1 MISGGNGIHT
11 DIILS
16 LMQRSFFM
24 KNATLESRTRRAVS
38 IAVALLW
45 QPALALADAA
55 ALSEKAYLSELPVV
69 LTVSRLAQPQSEA
82 PAAVTVIDREMIR
95 RSGAREVADLLRL
108 VPGFIVSH
116 FNGGARPYATY
127 HADFDAYN
135 RHLQVYVD
143 GRSLYSGLIGGSG
156 AYGLMGVALD
166 DIERIE
172 VIRGSNSASQG
183 ANAFL
188 GVLNIVTRHA
198 ADTQGVHVS
207 ASSGQDGLADQLAR
221 VGWTSGDAA
230 FRLTASQRK
239 DHGYDN
245 LTDDKSIRQVSF
257 RGDVRLNDRDSL
269 LLTANYADFD
279 WGDQETG
286 TPLRTESWRSA
297 HAQLR
302 WSRVLDASSEIR
314 ASAYVDEEQYSDFFP
329 LYPAQGDGKSSHT
342 GLEWQ
347 HNMAVSPT
355 VRMVY
360 GVNYRGERVNSPY
373 LFYAQ
378 PQQNS
383 SLWQLLGNVEWRV
396 AERWL
401 INLGGMEEH
410 HNELGSHF
418 APRAALNYLA
428 MPGQTLRFVQSRA
441 FKVPTAYELHA
452 DWRYKGVLQLVR
464 ASGIA
469 RPERIDSTEIGYLGE
484 FPALNLSVDVRAFNE
499 DVDGVIR
506 YYYSGPTVRVPDIGN
521 SFPNRQRGW
530 ETQLRWQPQAGT
542 ELLFNFTQLK
552 MEVLQAS
559 SVAESLRA
567 PQNYSTLAL
576 HQRLPWNMDLNLTH
590 TRVDKMFFVS
600 VRNPLPAYGQT
611 DVRLAKKFNWD
622 KTAAEVALTIEAV
635 GGGHYDFRSTPQP
648 VYLGRRAFV
657 TLTLDL

>member
-1 MISGGNGIHT
+1 
-11 DIILS
+11 
-16 LMQRSFFM
+16 M
-24 KNATLESRTRRAVS
+24 KNAMPGKYTCRALS

-45 QPALALADAA
+45 QPTLALAAGA
-55 ALSEKAYLSELPVV
+55 TLSEAAYLSELPVV

-156 AYGLMGVALD
+156 AYGLMGLALD

-188 GVLNIVTRHA
+188 GVLNIVSRHA

-207 ASSGQDGLADQLAR
+207 ASSGQDGLSDGLAR
-221 VGWTSGDAA
+221 LGWANGDSA
-230 FRLTASQRK
+230 FRLSASQRK

-245 LTDDKSIRQVSF
+245 LADDKSIRQVSF
-257 RGDVRLNDRDSL
+257 RGDVRLNDRDTL

-279 WGDQETG
+279 WGDQDSG
-286 TPLRTESWRSA
+286 APMRTESWRSA

-314 ASAYVDEEQYSDFFP
+314 ASAYVDDEQYTNFFP

-347 HNMAVSPT
+347 HNLSLAPT

-360 GVNYRGERVNSPY
+360 GINYRGERVNSPY
-373 LFYAQ
+373 LFFAQ

-383 SLWQLLGNVEWRV
+383 SLWQLLGNLEWRA

-418 APRAALNYLA
+418 APRAALNFLA

-452 DWRYKGVLQLVR
+452 DWRYKGVVPLVR
-464 ASGIA
+464 ATGVA

-484 FPALNLSVDVRAFNE
+484 FHALNLNVDIRAFNE
-499 DVDGVIR
+499 DVESVIR
-506 YYYSGPTVRVPDIGN
+506 YFFPNPALRVPNIGN
-521 SFPNRQRGW
+521 SFPTRQRGW
-530 ETQLRWQPQAGT
+530 ETQLHWQPRSGT
-542 ELLFNFTQLK
+542 DVLFNFTQLNVDIFSK
-552 MEVLQAS
+552 GSE
-559 SVAESLRA
+559 AESARA
-567 PQNYSTLAL
+567 PKNFSTLVV
-576 HQRLPWNMDLNLTH
+576 HQQLPWKMDLNLTH
-590 TRVDKMFFVS
+590 TRVAQMFFIS
-600 VRNPLPAYGQT
+600 YKNPVPAYSQT
-611 DVRLAKKFNWD
+611 DVRLAKKFNWN
-622 KTAAEVALTIEAV
+622 KTAAEMALTIEAA
-635 GGGHYDFRSTPQP
+635 GGGHYDFRATPQP
-648 VYLGRRAFV
+648 IYLGRRAFV
-657 TLTLDL
+657 SLTLDL